1 MEIPD
6 ELCCLF
12 SSEIEAKDGEY
23 TLTVPTQE
31 IVDGDIQPNDA
42 YRVAILKH
50 PSPAESTKRKTAQEP
65 AKDTE
70 RETTQETVSTTAHD
84 EENSQR
90 QSSPSAAP
98 VEEGDRR
105 TVEIE
110 GVGEKGDGIARVDK
124 GYVVIVPDTEKRD
137 RVTVE
142 INNVTPTVAFAE
154 VVERKAYYE

>member
-12 SSEIEAKDGEY
+12 SSEIEPENGSY
-23 TLTVPTQE
+23 TFTVPTQE
-31 IVDGDIQPNDA
+31 IVDGDIQPDGT

-50 PSPAESTKRKTAQEP
+50 PSPADSTEQEP
-65 AKDTE
+65 
-70 RETTQETVSTTAHD
+70 TQETVSTPTRD
-84 EENSQR
+84 EQNSDR
-90 QSSPSAAP
+90 QSSPTTAP

-110 GVGEKGDGIARVDK
+110 DIGEQGDGVARIDR
-124 GYVVIVPDTEKRD
+124 GYVIIVPDTEQRD

-142 INNVTPTVAFAE
+142 INNVTPSVAFAE

>member
-12 SSEIEAKDGEY
+12 SSEIEAENESY
-23 TLTVPTQE
+23 TFTVPTQE
-31 IVDGDIQPNDA
+31 IVDGDIQPDTA
-42 YRVAILKH
+42 YRVALLKQPAPADSKAKKT
-50 PSPAESTKRKTAQEP
+50 PSSTASP
-65 AKDTE
+65 
-70 RETTQETVSTTAHD
+70 TTRN
-84 EENSQR
+84 EENSDR
-90 QSSPSAAP
+90 QSRPTTAP

-110 GVGEKGDGIARVDK
+110 GVGEQGDGIARVDR
-124 GYVVIVPDTEKRD
+124 GYVIIVPDTEQRD

-142 INNVTPTVAFAE
+142 ITNVTPSVAFAE

>member
-12 SSEIEAKDGEY
+12 SSKIEAEDGSY
-23 TLTVPTQE
+23 TLTVPSRE
-31 IVDGDIQPNDA
+31 IVDGDIQPDA
-42 YRVAILKH
+42 TYRVALLKQ
-50 PSPAESTKRKTAQEP
+50 PSSAEKIAQE
-65 AKDTE
+65 TSSS
-70 RETTQETVSTTAHD
+70 TVSTTPD
-84 EENSQR
+84 EQNPDR
-90 QSSPSAAP
+90 QSSYSAAP
-98 VEEGDRR
+98 VEAGDRR

-110 GVGEKGDGIARVDK
+110 GVGEKGDGIARVDR
-124 GYVVIVPDTEKRD
+124 GYVIIVPDTEKRD

>member
-6 ELCCLF
+6 ELHCLF
-12 SSEIEAKDGEY
+12 SSEIEAQNGSY
-23 TLTVPTQE
+23 TLTVPSQE

-42 YRVAILKH
+42 YRVAILKQ
-50 PSPAESTKRKTAQEP
+50 PSSADS
-65 AKDTE
+65 TE
-70 RETTQETVSTTAHD
+70 RETTQETVSTTTRDKQTH
-84 EENSQR
+84 NR
-90 QSSPSAAP
+90 QSSHSTAP
-98 VEEGDRR
+98 VEVGDRR

-110 GVGEKGDGIARVDK
+110 GVGEQGDGIARVDR
-124 GYVVIVPDTEKRD
+124 GYVIIVPDTEQRD

>member
-6 ELCCLF
+6 ELRCLF
-12 SSEIEAKDGEY
+12 SSEIEAEGGSY
-23 TLTVPTQE
+23 TLTVPSRE
-31 IVDGDIQPNDA
+31 IVDGDIQPDA
-42 YRVAILKH
+42 TYRVAILKQPSSADSTAQERAPST
-50 PSPAESTKRKTAQEP
+50 PSPATHGKQNP
-65 AKDTE
+65 
-70 RETTQETVSTTAHD
+70 
-84 EENSQR
+84 QR
-90 QSSPSAAP
+90 QSSHSTAP

-110 GVGEKGDGIARVDK
+110 GVGEQGDGIARVDR
-124 GYVVIVPDTEKRD
+124 GYVIIVPDTEKRD

>member
-6 ELCCLF
+6 ELYCLF
-12 SSEIEAKDGEY
+12 SSEIEAKDGSY
-23 TLTVPTQE
+23 TFTVPAQE
-31 IVDGDIQPNDA
+31 IVDGDIQPNA
-42 YRVAILKH
+42 GYRVAILKQ
-50 PSPAESTKRKTAQEP
+50 PSPAESTK
-65 AKDTE
+65 
-70 RETTQETVSTTAHD
+70 RETTQETVSTTTHD

-90 QSSPSAAP
+90 QSTHSAAP
-98 VEEGDRR
+98 VEVGEHR

-110 GVGEKGDGIARVDK
+110 GVGEKGDGIARVDR

>member
-12 SSEIEAKDGEY
+12 SSEIEAENGSY
-23 TLTVPTQE
+23 TLTVPTRE
-31 IVDGDIQPNDA
+31 IVDGDLQPDA
-42 YRVAILKH
+42 TYRVAILKH
-50 PSPAESTKRKTAQEP
+50 PSPADS
-65 AKDTE
+65 TE
-70 RETTQETVSTTAHD
+70 REPTQETVSTPTRD
-84 EENSQR
+84 EQNSDR
-90 QSSPSAAP
+90 QSSPTTTP

-110 GVGEKGDGIARVDK
+110 DIGEQGDGIARIDR
-124 GYVVIVPDTEKRD
+124 GYVIIVPDTEQRD

-142 INNVTPTVAFAE
+142 INNVTPSVAFAE